1 VTLVP
6 APTYTG
12 KSWLVKQLLLHQQL
26 YFSKPL
32 TRVIVVLCNPKAA
45 VFELGEEE
53 EEFKEANSE
62 IEERPSSSILETF
75 TNSVSVKGI
84 TVYHSVSEDN
94 DELIMALPNKTP
106 NGIINPKHETVDEFV
121 KIQKVINTIFNNL
134 GMYQHVDKLAIP
146 NLRYKSVSEPET
158 AKDRPYYTSK
168 IHSDAWVGHK
178 GDSIF
183 LIGVLGDID
192 NNTVEFNEPI
202 GAHDNYL
209 HKADNFDEGNTRY
222 ESLKYLGVLTKQKLG
237 VMDHACAHRTLL
249 KEGSG
254 PRLSIDIAVLVNSP
268 YSHSNDEGFDE
279 IAYAYYEAN
288 IINSIGIDK
297 HYQVKESIFNSN
309 TTKINIVNA

>member
-1 VTLVP
+1 MNNLIETRKKVYENFPKENLNTSSADIVLFYDISDDDYNNLVQVTQNFVCKSLSLVH
-6 APTYTG
+6 G
-12 KSWLVKQLLLHQQL
+12 
-26 YFSKPL
+26 
-32 TRVIVVLCNPKAA
+32 R
-45 VFELGEEE
+45 
-53 EEFKEANSE
+53 EFVWND
-62 IEERPSSSILETF
+62 TF
-75 TNSVSVKGI
+75 L
-84 TVYHSVSEDN
+84 EDN

-106 NGIINPKHETVDEFV
+106 NGIVNPKHETIEEFV
-121 KIQKVINTIFNNL
+121 EIQKAINAIFNNL
-134 GMYQHVDKLAIP
+134 GIYQHVDKLAIP
-146 NLRYKSVSEPET
+146 NLRYKSTSEPEN

-237 VMDHACAHRTLL
+237 VMDHACAHRTLV

-279 IAYAYYEAN
+279 SAYAYYEAN

-297 HYQVKESIFNSN
+297 HYQVKDSIFNSN
-309 TTKINIVNA
+309 TTKVNIVNA

>member
-1 VTLVP
+1 MNNLIETRKKVYENFPKENLNASSADIVLFYDISDNDYNNLKQATQNFVCKSLSLVH
-6 APTYTG
+6 G
-12 KSWLVKQLLLHQQL
+12 
-26 YFSKPL
+26 
-32 TRVIVVLCNPKAA
+32 R
-45 VFELGEEE
+45 
-53 EEFKEANSE
+53 EFVWND
-62 IEERPSSSILETF
+62 TF
-75 TNSVSVKGI
+75 L
-84 TVYHSVSEDN
+84 EDN

-106 NGIINPKHETVDEFV
+106 NGIINPKHETVEEFV
-121 KIQKVINTIFNNL
+121 EMQKAVNNIFSNL
-134 GMYQHVDKLAIP
+134 GVYQHIDKLAIP
-146 NLRYKSVSEPET
+146 NLRYKSTSEPEN

-237 VMDHACAHRTLL
+237 VMDHACAHRTLV

-279 IAYAYYEAN
+279 SAYAYYEAN
-288 IINSIGIDK
+288 IIHSIGTDK
-297 HYQVKESIFNSN
+297 QYQVKESIFNSN
-309 TTKINIVNA
+309 TTKVNIVNA

>member
-1 VTLVP
+1 MSNLIE
-6 APTYTG
+6 
-12 KSWLVKQLLLHQQL
+12 
-26 YFSKPL
+26 
-32 TRVIVVLCNPKAA
+32 TRKKVYENFPK
-45 VFELGEEE
+45 ENL
-53 EEFKEANSE
+53 N
-62 IEERPSSSILETF
+62 PSSSDIVLFYDIASDDYNKLIQATQNFICKSLSLIHEREFIWNDTF
-75 TNSVSVKGI
+75 L
-84 TVYHSVSEDN
+84 EDN
-94 DELIMALPNKTP
+94 DKLIMALPNKTP
-106 NGIINPKHETVDEFV
+106 NGIINPKHETVTEFV
-121 KIQKVINTIFNNL
+121 EIQKAINNIFNNL
-134 GMYQHVDKLAIP
+134 GVYKHIDKLAIP
-146 NLRYKSVSEPET
+146 NLRYKSISEPNS

-209 HKADNFDEGNTRY
+209 HKADSFDEGNTRY
-222 ESLKYLGVLTKQKLG
+222 ESLKYLGILTKQKLG
-237 VMDHACAHRTLL
+237 VMDHACAHRTLV

-279 IAYAYYEAN
+279 SAYAYYDSKIVN
-288 IINSIGIDK
+288 LIGVDK

-309 TTKINIVNA
+309 TTKVNIVNA

>member
-1 VTLVP
+1 MNNLIETRKKVYENFPKENLNTSSADIVLFYDISDDDYNNLVQVTQNFVCKSLSLVH
-6 APTYTG
+6 G
-12 KSWLVKQLLLHQQL
+12 K
-26 YFSKPL
+26 
-32 TRVIVVLCNPKAA
+32 
-45 VFELGEEE
+45 
-53 EEFKEANSE
+53 EFVWND
-62 IEERPSSSILETF
+62 TF
-75 TNSVSVKGI
+75 L
-84 TVYHSVSEDN
+84 EDN

-106 NGIINPKHETVDEFV
+106 NGIVNPKHETIEEFIE
-121 KIQKVINTIFNNL
+121 IQKAINVIFNNL
-134 GMYQHVDKLAIP
+134 GIYQHVDKLAIP
-146 NLRYKSVSEPET
+146 NLRYKSTSEPEN

-237 VMDHACAHRTLL
+237 VMDHACAHRTLV

-279 IAYAYYEAN
+279 TAYAYYEAN

-309 TTKINIVNA
+309 TTKVNIVNA